1 MSSKRSTANAASKNR
16 PSAKHGKPETGKAD
30 TGKQNFGNHGSG
42 NPDSSNASPNG
53 AEGASG
59 APRAS
64 SRSYNIVDYRLET
77 PTFTLRQIAEPN
89 SDGTGET
96 IRYEVESE
104 DLSQPVPPLRDSH
117 FLTKEQVIEIYRWM
131 LLNRRMETALENL
144 YKQGKVVGGV
154 YFGLGQEGCSC
165 ASAYA
170 LRPDEWIGPMI
181 RNQGA
186 LLVRGFSPADIM
198 MQYMA
203 KSGSPTKGRDASSH
217 FGDIKN
223 RNVVAPIST
232 LGDLI
237 PVLTGVALG
246 ARLQGKNIAVMT
258 WIGDGGQSTGVTYE
272 GLNFAAVQKLGLVLI
287 VENNLWGY
295 STPADMQFRV
305 KDLADRCVA
314 YGIPGVIVDG
324 TDACQVYDACHEAC
338 ERARRGEGPTL
349 IEAKMMRMKGHA
361 IHDAAEYVPKP
372 LFEYWKRRDPI
383 ARMEDYL
390 VRKKKWLTAEQNE
403 KLVAAVES
411 QLEADRDL
419 AVDSPMPTPESAAEG
434 AYCVASCHKITPK
447 YATPKARK
455 SGARQTGSPKRS
467 DAPVHLK

>member
-1 MSSKRSTANAASKNR
+1 MGKKKSASAAKRLKAKN
-16 PSAKHGKPETGKAD
+16 S
-30 TGKQNFGNHGSG
+30 
-42 NPDSSNASPNG
+42 
-53 AEGASG
+53 
-59 APRAS
+59 APRKTQSPEPGAH
-64 SRSYNIVDYRLET
+64 SRTYTILDYRLEK
-77 PTFTLRQIAEPN
+77 PSFTLRQVRVG
-89 SDGTGET
+89 DET
-96 IRYEVESE
+96 RYEVESG
-104 DLSQPVPPLRDSH
+104 DLSRPAPPIRESKYLS
-117 FLTKEQVIEIYRWM
+117 KQQVVEIYRWM

-154 YFGLGQEGCSC
+154 YFGLGQEACSC

-170 LRPDEWIGPMI
+170 LHKDEWLGPMI

-217 FGDIKN
+217 FGDIET
-223 RNVVAPIST
+223 RNVVSPIST

-237 PVLTGVALG
+237 PVLAGVALG

-258 WIGDGGQSTGVTYE
+258 YIGDGGQSTGVTYE
-272 GLNFAAVQKLGLVLI
+272 GLNFAAVQSLGLVLV

-295 STPADMQFRV
+295 STPSDMQFRV
-305 KDLADRCVA
+305 KDLAERAIA
-314 YGIPGVIVDG
+314 YGISGVIVDG

-383 ARMEDYL
+383 VRLEDYL
-390 VRKKKWLTAEQNE
+390 INKKRWLTADENHSLIQE
-403 KLVAAVES
+403 VER
-411 QLEADRDL
+411 QLESDREI
-419 AVDSPMPTPESAAEG
+419 AVNSPMPAPESAAG
-434 AYCVASCHKITPK
+434 GVYCDGCHDVKPK
-447 YATPKARK
+447 YAMPRARAGKASVPKTCEA
-455 SGARQTGSPKRS
+455 A
-467 DAPVHLK
+467 VHLK